1 MKKLKA
7 MFLIILMLFPSLVI
21 FYPNN
26 ANAKTIA
33 DLRRELDEIEKREN
47 ENNNNISLTESEIA
61 TVQNEIGSIYN
72 EINTIT
78 KDIKT
83 ATKEIEDLGK
93 KIIEKDKAKLKY
105 KQKLELVKQHYGV
118 DFNIT
123 YFENNNID
131 KVKFYN
137 LELKSSAKNISLIY
151 DNKIGKFNYI
161 FYDYDNEQ
169 SLKNYDAKK
178 LMNSLNREK
187 KLKLVIAEIKRL
199 NEEYKAELNKIE
211 EKYKE
216 DDIKEIKE
224 LDYKKKRENS

>member
-83 ATKEIEDLGK
+83 ATKEIE
-93 KIIEKDKAKLKY
+93 
-105 KQKLELVKQHYGV
+105 
-118 DFNIT
+118 
-123 YFENNNID
+123 EN
-131 KVKFYN
+131 
-137 LELKSSAKNISLIY
+137 
-151 DNKIGKFNYI
+151 
-161 FYDYDNEQ
+161 
-169 SLKNYDAKK
+169 
-178 LMNSLNREK
+178 
-187 KLKLVIAEIKRL
+187 
-199 NEEYKAELNKIE
+199 
-211 EKYKE
+211 
-216 DDIKEIKE
+216 
-224 LDYKKKRENS
+224 